1 MNRSV
6 KQFGL
11 AAGLVLLLACQSWGQ
26 GQPPPQP
33 APAPS
38 QPAAGAGGGNRG
50 SVNQPNDQTQQN
62 RDQQLPLYVEG
73 QIINENGQ
81 APADPIS
88 VKLNCGMRNLQ
99 TIKTDIRGYFRFA
112 LGVGTQAN
120 ADFSA
125 ADETPSS
132 SILTG
137 MNVPG
142 GYSGFGTS
150 SNGLT
155 GCDIRISVP
164 GFVPMDVPITDPA
177 SLGVIDIGVLELRRI
192 GTAPAGSVSATS
204 LLVPNNARKEF
215 DQGVKDL
222 RSNRLPQATQHLERA
237 VGAYDKYAAAWM
249 ELGKAYAAN
258 HEMAKARQSFE
269 KAIASDSKYAPP
281 YVSLG
286 AVQLEDQDYEG
297 ALENIAKATEIDPTI
312 IVGVAGYVQG
322 VANWRLNRLA
332 AAQESLLQAE
342 KAPHANTPQLHVILA
357 DIFLRRQDSAGAA
370 THMRAYIKEAPQGS
384 FAVDMRRRL
393 AEIDQAAANEGGA
406 GGRPAIAP

>member
-1 MNRSV
+1 
-6 KQFGL
+6 
-11 AAGLVLLLACQSWGQ
+11 
-26 GQPPPQP
+26 
-33 APAPS
+33 
-38 QPAAGAGGGNRG
+38 
-50 SVNQPNDQTQQN
+50 
-62 RDQQLPLYVEG
+62 
-73 QIINENGQ
+73 
-81 APADPIS
+81 
-88 VKLNCGMRNLQ
+88 
-99 TIKTDIRGYFRFA
+99 
-112 LGVGTQAN
+112 
-120 ADFSA
+120 
-125 ADETPSS
+125 
-132 SILTG
+132 

-142 GYSGFGTS
+142 GYSGFGAS

-281 YVSLG
+281 YVNLG

-297 ALENIAKATEIDPTI
+297 ALENIGKATEIDPTI

-322 VANWRLNRLA
+322 VANWRLNRLD